1 MKQCVLS
8 IQRMGS
14 ASSVQTARHLAVA
27 NLINK
32 PTDLSDI
39 GSIDEAKSELK
50 NLRSLAYEFRYELST
65 KNEEDG
71 GDDGDTKEIFEKS
84 LQTQKGKRKNVVG
97 AKDENVA
104 YRGSVSAALPPS
116 HEKTKEVHEM
126 LIDVVA
132 HNILFKSCPREER
145 DAIVDVFEKCVF
157 EKDEFVIRKGE
168 KGDHFY
174 VVDQGVC
181 SAWDSGQKVGKVLD
195 NGICFGELALMY
207 NQPRAIDIKAQTPVV
222 LWRIERMAYK
232 QIVLHFKQKR
242 MSQSLHMLQSIEVNN
257 CKLGETLD
265 LFELQTLVGA
275 LERESFDEGDVIIRQ
290 GSHGDHFYIIE
301 SGGVGVHIEDDV
313 GKSSK
318 VSVLNKGDYF
328 GEKALLSEDLRAASI
343 IAETRVECLTL
354 SRQDFIALVGSVQ
367 EASKKSK
374 DGASGTN
381 ADGSPGKDAYGGG
394 EAAATQDQS
403 FPLKDL
409 SVGDFNVD
417 TAPLVGSGMFA
428 TIKVCCHKSTG
439 VHYAVKCQSKTQLLN
454 HNLQDHA
461 AKEINNHLS
470 SSSSGSNSNIAK
482 LYGVFQDNHYIYHVM
497 EYLEGGELYDYLS
510 KNGTLDVTK
519 ARFYSACYLLAL
531 KELHSKKIAYRD
543 TKPENMCFDS
553 QGYLKLVDFGM
564 AKKMDHSKTFTI
576 CGTPD
581 YIAPEV
587 ILVEGHNHAVDYW
600 GLGILM
606 FEMIK
611 GHPPFNDPDDNA
623 VKIYEKIL
631 ENNIEGLLRE
641 GRKTFTKDMSN
652 LITKLLCTS
661 QTKRLG
667 NTRKGADGVL
677 NHKWFNNINIAQL
690 SRGVLQAP
698 YLPLIKAPG
707 KGSVDHFPSFDT
719 PEEPDACDIM
729 FNLTLD

>member
-1 MKQCVLS
+1 
-8 IQRMGS
+8 MGS

-39 GSIDEAKSELK
+39 GTMEEAKSELK

-65 KNEEDG
+65 KNEEVD
-71 GDDGDTKEIFEKS
+71 GDDNGDTKEMFEKS
-84 LQTQKGKRKNVVG
+84 LQTQKGKRKNVIG

-104 YRGSVSAALPPS
+104 YRGSVSTALPPS
-116 HEKTKEVHEM
+116 HDKTKEVHDM
-126 LIDVVA
+126 LIGVVT

-174 VVDQGVC
+174 VVEQGVC
-181 SAWDSGQKVGKVLD
+181 SAWDNGQKVGRILD
-195 NGICFGELALMY
+195 RGVCFGELALMY
-207 NQPRAIDIKAQTPVV
+207 NQPRAIDIKAQTSVV
-222 LWRIERMAYK
+222 LWRIERMSYK

-242 MSQSLHMLQSIEVNN
+242 MSQSLHMLQSIVVND

-265 LFELQTLVGA
+265 LYELQTLVGA

-301 SGGVGVHIEDDV
+301 SGGVGVHIEDDL

-354 SRQDFIALVGSVQ
+354 SRQDFVTLVGSVQ
-367 EASKKSK
+367 EASKT
-374 DGASGTN
+374 SGTGTLSV
-381 ADGSPGKDAYGGG
+381 AGSSGKDTSGNETTSPESQIFA
-394 EAAATQDQS
+394 
-403 FPLKDL
+403 LKDA
-409 SVGDFNVD
+409 SVGDFDISN
-417 TAPLVGSGMFA
+417 APVVGSGMFA
-428 TIKVCCHKSTG
+428 TIKVCCHKPSG
-439 VHYAVKCQSKTQLLN
+439 VHYAIKCQSKTQLLN

-461 AKEINNHLS
+461 AKEIDNHLTC
-470 SSSSGSNSNIAK
+470 SGSSTNSNIAK
-482 LYGVFQDNHYIYHVM
+482 LYGVFQDNHYIYHVV

-510 KNGTLDVTK
+510 KNGTLDITK

-531 KELHSKKIAYRD
+531 KEMHAKKIAYRD

-564 AKKMDHSKTFTI
+564 AKRMDHSKTFTI

-611 GHPPFNDPDDNA
+611 GHPPFNDSEDNA
-623 VKIYEKIL
+623 VNIYEKIL

-641 GRKTFTKDMSN
+641 GRKMFSKDLSN

-667 NTRKGADGVL
+667 NTRKGTDGVL
-677 NHKWFNNINIAQL
+677 NHKWFNNINISQL

-698 YLPLIKAPG
+698 YLPLIKSPG
-707 KGSVDHFPSFDT
+707 QGSVDHFPSFDK
-719 PEEPDACDIM
+719 PEEADPCEIM

>member
-1 MKQCVLS
+1 
-8 IQRMGS
+8 MGS

-39 GSIDEAKSELK
+39 GTIDEAKSELK
-50 NLRSLAYEFRYELST
+50 NLRSLAYEFRYELQAKNNDDDDADGET
-65 KNEEDG
+65 KDLM
-71 GDDGDTKEIFEKS
+71 EKS
-84 LQTQKGKRKNVVG
+84 LQGQKVKRKNVIG
-97 AKDENVA
+97 AKDENRS
-104 YRGSVSAALPPS
+104 YRGSESAALPPS
-116 HEKTKEVHEM
+116 HEKTKDVHDM

-145 DAIVDVFEKCVF
+145 DAIVEVFEKCVF

-181 SAWDSGQKVGKVLD
+181 SAWDNGQKVGKVLD
-195 NGICFGELALMY
+195 RGVCFGELALMY
-207 NQPRAIDIKAQTPVV
+207 NQPRAIDIKAQTAVV
-222 LWRIERMAYK
+222 LWRIERMSYK

-242 MSQSLHMLQSIEVNN
+242 MSASLHMLQNISVND

-265 LFELQTLVGA
+265 MFELQTLVGA

-301 SGGVGVHIEDDV
+301 SGGVGVHKEDNL
-313 GKSSK
+313 GKSEK
-318 VSVLNKGDYF
+318 VAVLNKGDYF

-354 SRQDFIALVGSVQ
+354 SRQDFISLVGTVQ
-367 EASKKSK
+367 EAAKNLTAGGK
-374 DGASGTN
+374 GLN
-381 ADGSPGKDAYGGG
+381 ADGSPGKEGPVASAPKNDFA
-394 EAAATQDQS
+394 
-403 FPLKDL
+403 LKDL
-409 SVGDFNVD
+409 SIGDFEID
-417 TAPLVGSGMFA
+417 AAPVVGSGMFA
-428 TIKVCCHKSTG
+428 SIKVACHKPTG
-439 VHYAVKCQSKTQLLN
+439 IHYAIKCQSKTQLVN
-454 HNLQDHA
+454 HNLQDHV
-461 AKEINNHLS
+461 AKEIDNHLNCS
-470 SSSSGSNSNIAK
+470 VSASNIAK
-482 LYGVFQDNHYIYHVM
+482 LFGVFQDNHHIYHVI

-510 KNGTLDVTK
+510 KNGTLDITK
-519 ARFYSACYLLAL
+519 VRFYAACYLLAL
-531 KELHSKKIAYRD
+531 KEMHAKKIAYRD

-611 GHPPFNDPDDNA
+611 GHPPFHDSEDNA
-623 VKIYEKIL
+623 VNIYEKIL
-631 ENNIEGLLRE
+631 ENNIDGLLRE
-641 GRKTFTKDMSN
+641 GRKLFSKDLSN
-652 LITKLLCTS
+652 LITKLVCSS

-667 NTRKGADGVL
+667 NTRKGVDGVL
-677 NHKWFNNINIAQL
+677 NHKWFNNINISQL
-690 SRGVLQAP
+690 SRGALQAP

-707 KGSVDHFPSFDT
+707 KGSVDHFPSFDL
-719 PEEPDACDIM
+719 PEVPEACDIM
-729 FNLTLD
+729 FDLFLDNEVT